1 MSKFIDNI
9 PTKNE
14 NQIESDLGK
23 PLVTSNVYPATKEA
37 NVTHAPFQNDSVN
50 KEEPVSII
58 KLDKITNMFTI
69 LSSIT
74 KGEKQEIN
82 ENKNEN
88 DTESDDESMDIE
100 EVFKNDWLNNVF
112 LGTVTIIGLF
122 MFYRMI
128 HKSK

>member
-1 MSKFIDNI
+1 MSKIIDNI

-23 PLVTSNVYPATKEA
+23 RVDTLNVYPATKQV
-37 NVTHAPFQNDSVN
+37 NVTHTPFQNDYET
-50 KEEPVSII
+50 KEEAVSII
-58 KLDKITNMFTI
+58 KLDNMTNLFTI

-74 KGEKQEIN
+74 NSEKQEIN
-82 ENKNEN
+82 ENKNE
-88 DTESDDESMDIE
+88 DESDDESMDIE
-100 EVFKNDWLNNVF
+100 EVFKNDWLNNMF